1 MSEQVA
7 GGRIDV
13 SVLGPV
19 QLRRDGVP
27 VPLGPQL
34 TTLLGILLLELGKP
48 VPSRRL
54 ATLLAGD
61 DVSDAARA
69 TLRSH
74 VAHLRRALEP
84 GERALEPGERGQR
97 GKGLIATVGSGTA
110 AGYRLDLEPACVDA
124 VRFEESVRESRRLL
138 ALGDAEQTDRAVA
151 ILRTA
156 LDDWH
161 GEPYA
166 DLADRPFALVEIAR
180 LRAVH
185 RAALLAYA
193 EAVNESGRHAE
204 AIGDLIGAVAVDPH
218 DEGLRCM
225 LALTLYRDGRTD
237 EAAEVCRHG
246 LALLGGRGIDAPE
259 LHRLQRD
266 ILRREVRQPSGGP
279 SGGSSVPRM
288 LPPDLPRF
296 VGRAQ
301 ELSTAEDRLVGRDEP
316 RSAVLLVLGPA
327 GVGKT
332 SASLRLAHRLAPR
345 FPDGQLYAN
354 LRGFDAS
361 AAALAPTEV
370 LRVFLE
376 ALGVAPEQIPANLN
390 AQMARYQA
398 QLRDRRIL
406 IVLDNAHDADQVR
419 PLLPASTTCATVVT
433 SRNRMSSLI
442 AVDGAHPLT
451 LGLLDEEEAGQLVA
465 DRIGADRA
473 GKEPEAVAEIARLC
487 AGLPLALSIAAARA
501 AANPQFTLQALADDL
516 AGAGVLD
523 RLADSDSSVDVRAV
537 FSWSYRALTPAAA
550 RLFRLLGLH
559 PGPEFTAASAA
570 GVAGVGRRAANALLA
585 ELTGA
590 HLTGERVPGRYVMHD
605 LLRAYAGELSEA
617 DPERDAARRRMLD
630 HYLHSAVAGDRALM
644 PHRQPVA
651 VAAPEEG
658 VTPEDIA
665 EVDPLAWFTVEHQT
679 LIAMVG
685 CAAQAGLDRH
695 AWQLAWATATYLGR
709 GSYWHD
715 VLTTQSL
722 ALSAA
727 TRLDDRPAQAQ
738 CRRELSH
745 ALAGLGRPEQA
756 RFQLHRALT
765 DLADIADPNGQ
776 AYIHLSLGWLCELQG
791 DRRAATH
798 HDQVALDLFTRG
810 GDRGGQARALNAVG
824 WDLAQVGDYRQAIGY
839 CRQALS
845 LHAELGDDAGAVNTW
860 DTLGYAYQHLGEY
873 IIAVECYEQALG
885 LNVGHRFKEAEAL
898 AHLGDCHHALG
909 DLTAAAASW
918 GRAYAIMSELRTD
931 GAEAVRAKLELCG
944 ARTRLAAAGQV
955 EGERRALSTAPST
968 RAPEK

>member
-1 MSEQVA
+1 M
-7 GGRIDV
+7 DV

-34 TTLLGILLLELGKP
+34 TTLLAILLLELGKP

-61 DVSDAARA
+61 DASDAARV

-84 GERALEPGERGQR
+84 GERGRR
-97 GKGLIATVGSGTA
+97 GKGLIATVGHGTA

-124 VRFEESVRESRRLL
+124 VRFEESLREGRRLL
-138 ALGDAEQTDRAVA
+138 ALGDAGQADRAVA

-156 LDDWH
+156 LDRWH

-166 DLADRPFALVEIAR
+166 DLADKPFALVEIAR

-185 RAALLAYA
+185 RAALLTYA
-193 EAVNESGRHAE
+193 EATNELGRHAE
-204 AIGDLIGAVAVDPH
+204 AMGDLTGAVAADPY
-218 DEGLRCM
+218 DESLRCM

-246 LALLGGRGIDAPE
+246 LALLSRRGIDAPQ
-259 LHRLQRD
+259 LHALQRD
-266 ILRREVRQPSGGP
+266 ILRREVRQPTSGSVGRP
-279 SGGSSVPRM
+279 SVPRM
-288 LPPDLPRF
+288 LPPDLPCF
-296 VGRAQ
+296 VGRVQ
-301 ELSTAEDRLVGRDEP
+301 ELSTAEARLIGRDEQ
-316 RSAVLLVLGPA
+316 RSAILLVLGPA

-332 SASLRLAHRLAPR
+332 SSSLRLAHRLAPR

-354 LRGFDAS
+354 LRGFDAV
-361 AAALAPTEV
+361 ATALTPTEV
-370 LRVFLE
+370 LRAFLE
-376 ALGVAPEQIPANLN
+376 ALGVAPEKIPANLN

-406 IVLDNAHDADQVR
+406 IILDNAHSAEQVR
-419 PLLPASTTCATVVT
+419 PLLPSSTTSVTVVT

-451 LGLLDEEEAGQLVA
+451 LGLLDEDEAGQLVH
-465 DRIGADRA
+465 DRIGTDRA
-473 GKEPEAVAEIARLC
+473 GKEPEAVSDIARLC

-501 AANPQFTLQALADDL
+501 AANPQFTLRSLADDL

-550 RLFRLLGLH
+550 RLFRLLGQH

-570 GVAGVGRRAANALLA
+570 SLAGVSRRAANALLA

-590 HLTGERVPGRYVMHD
+590 HLTGEPVPGRYVLHD

-617 DPERDAARRRMLD
+617 EPERHAALRRVLD
-630 HYLHSAVAGDRALM
+630 HYLRSAVAADRVLM
-644 PHRQPVA
+644 PYRLPVA
-651 VAAPEEG
+651 VVAPQEG
-658 VTPEDIA
+658 VIPEDIA
-665 EVDPLAWFTVEHQT
+665 EVDPIAWFTVEHQT

-685 CAAQAGLDRH
+685 WAAQAGLDRH
-695 AWQLAWATATYLGR
+695 AWQLAWAAATYLGR

-727 TRLDDRPAQAQ
+727 SRLDDRSAQAQ

-756 RFQLHRALT
+756 RDQLHRALT
-765 DLADIADPNGQ
+765 DLADVADPNGE
-776 AYIHLSLGWLCELQG
+776 AYIHLSLGWLCELQD

-798 HDQVALDLFTRG
+798 HDRVALDLFRQG
-810 GDRGGQARALNAVG
+810 GDRSGQARALNAVG
-824 WDLAQVGDYRQAIGY
+824 WDHAQVGNYRQAIGY

-860 DTLGYAYQHLGEY
+860 DTLGYAYQHLGDY
-873 IIAVECYEQALG
+873 TIAVECYEQALR

-909 DLTAAAASW
+909 DMTAAATSW
-918 GRAYAIMSELRTD
+918 GRAYAIMIELRTD

-944 ARTRLAAAGQV
+944 GTRARMPVAGHV
-955 EGERRALSTAPST
+955 EGERRALSTAPRT
-968 RAPEK
+968 RSPGK

>member
-1 MSEQVA
+1 MSDHVA
-7 GGRIDV
+7 SGRMHV
-13 SVLGPV
+13 SILGPI
-19 QLRRDGVP
+19 QLRRDGVL

-34 TTLLGILLLELGKP
+34 TTLLAILLLELGKP

-54 ATLLAGD
+54 ATLLTGD

-84 GERALEPGERGQR
+84 GERGRR
-97 GKGLIATVGSGTA
+97 DKGLIATVGRGTA
-110 AGYRLDLEPACVDA
+110 AGYRLDLDPACIDA
-124 VRFEESVRESRRLL
+124 VQFEESLREGRRLL
-138 ALGDAEQTDRAVA
+138 TFGDAEQADRAAA

-156 LDDWH
+156 LDHWH
-161 GEPYA
+161 GEPYG
-166 DLADRPFALVEIAR
+166 DLADKPFALAEIAR
-180 LRAVH
+180 VRAVH
-185 RAALLAYA
+185 RAALLTYA
-193 EAVNESGRHAE
+193 EAINGLGRHAE
-204 AIGDLIGAVAVDPH
+204 AMGDLTGAVAADPY

-225 LALTLYRDGRTD
+225 LALTLYRDGRID
-237 EAAEVCRHG
+237 EAAEVCRQG
-246 LALLGGRGIDAPE
+246 LALLGRRGIDASE
-259 LHRLQRD
+259 LHALQRD
-266 ILRREVRQPSGGP
+266 ILRREVRQPV
-279 SGGSSVPRM
+279 GGSAGRPSVPRM
-288 LPPDLPRF
+288 LPPDVPCF

-301 ELSTAEDRLVGRDEP
+301 ELSRAEARLTDRDEQ
-316 RSAVLLVLGPA
+316 RSAILLVLGPA

-332 SASLRLAHRLAPR
+332 SSSLRLAHRLAPR
-345 FPDGQLYAN
+345 FSDGQLYAN
-354 LRGFDAS
+354 LRGFDAT

-376 ALGVAPEQIPANLN
+376 ALGVAPEQIPTNLN
-390 AQMARYQA
+390 GQIARYQA

-406 IVLDNAHDADQVR
+406 IMLDNAHSADQVR
-419 PLLPASTTCATVVT
+419 PLLPCSTTCVTVVT

-451 LGLLDEEEAGQLVA
+451 LGLLDEGEAGQLVR
-465 DRIGADRA
+465 DRIGTDRA
-473 GKEPEAVAEIARLC
+473 GKEPEAVSEIARLC

-501 AANPQFTLQALADDL
+501 AANPQFTLRSLAGDL

-523 RLADSDSSVDVRAV
+523 RLTDSDSSVDVRAV
-537 FSWSYRALTPAAA
+537 FSWSYQALTPAAA

-559 PGPEFTAASAA
+559 SGPDFTAASAA
-570 GVAGVGRRAANALLA
+570 SLAGLSRRTANALLA

-590 HLTGERVPGRYVMHD
+590 HLTQERVPGRYVLHD

-617 DPERDAARRRMLD
+617 EPERQAARRRLLD
-630 HYLHSAVAGDRALM
+630 HYLHSAVAADRVLM
-644 PHRQPVA
+644 PYRPPVA
-651 VAAPEEG
+651 VVAPEEG

-679 LIAMVG
+679 LIAMVD

-727 TRLDDRPAQAQ
+727 SRLDDRSAQAQ

-756 RFQLHRALT
+756 RDQLHRALA
-765 DLADIADPNGQ
+765 DLADVADPIGQ
-776 AYIHLSLGWLCELQG
+776 AYNHLSLGWLYELQG
-791 DRRAATH
+791 DRRAAIH
-798 HDQVALDLFTRG
+798 HDRVALDLFRRG
-810 GDRGGQARALNAVG
+810 GDRSGQARALNAVG
-824 WDLAQVGDYRQAIGY
+824 WDYAQVGNYRQAIGY

-845 LHAELGDDAGAVNTW
+845 LHAELSDDAGAVNTW
-860 DTLGYAYQHLGEY
+860 DTLGYAYHHLGEY
-873 IIAVECYEQALG
+873 GIAVECYEQALC

-909 DLTAAAASW
+909 DMAAAANSW
-918 GRAYAIMSELRTD
+918 GGAYAIMTELRIG
-931 GAEAVRAKLELCG
+931 GAEAVRAKLELT
-944 ARTRLAAAGQV
+944 RTSLPAVGHA
-955 EGERRALSTAPST
+955 EGERRALRTAPSI
-968 RAPEK
+968 RSPAK

>member
-1 MSEQVA
+1 M
-7 GGRIDV
+7 
-13 SVLGPV
+13 
-19 QLRRDGVP
+19 QLRRDGVL

-34 TTLLGILLLELGKP
+34 TTLLAILLLELGKP

-84 GERALEPGERGQR
+84 GERGRR
-97 GKGLIATVGSGTA
+97 GKGLIATVGHGTA

-124 VRFEESVRESRRLL
+124 VRFEESLRESRRLL
-138 ALGDAEQTDRAVA
+138 ALGDTGQADRAVA

-156 LDDWH
+156 LDQWH
-161 GEPYA
+161 GEPFA
-166 DLADRPFALVEIAR
+166 DLADKPFALAEIAR
-180 LRAVH
+180 LQAVR
-185 RAALLAYA
+185 RAALLTYA
-193 EAVNESGRHAE
+193 EAVNELGRHAE
-204 AIGDLIGAVAVDPH
+204 AMGDLTGAVAADPY
-218 DEGLRCM
+218 DVGLRCV
-225 LALTLYRDGRTD
+225 LALTLYLDGRTD

-246 LALLGGRGIDAPE
+246 LALLGRRGIDAPE
-259 LHRLQRD
+259 LHGLQRD
-266 ILRREVRQPSGGP
+266 ILRREVQQPT
-279 SGGSSVPRM
+279 GGSVSQPSVPRM
-288 LPPDLPRF
+288 LPPDLPCF

-301 ELSTAEDRLVGRDEP
+301 ELSTAEARLIGRDEQ
-316 RSAVLLVLGPA
+316 RSAILLVLGPA

-332 SASLRLAHRLAPR
+332 SSSLRLAHRLAPR
-345 FPDGQLYAN
+345 FSDGQLYAN
-354 LRGFDAS
+354 LRGFDAT
-361 AAALAPTEV
+361 ATALAPTEV
-370 LRVFLE
+370 LRAFLE
-376 ALGVAPEQIPANLN
+376 ALGVAPEQIPTNLN

-406 IVLDNAHDADQVR
+406 IILDNAHSADQVR
-419 PLLPASTTCATVVT
+419 PLLPCSTTCVTVVT

-451 LGLLDEEEAGQLVA
+451 LGLLDEEEAGQLVR

-473 GKEPEAVAEIARLC
+473 GKEPQAVSEITRLC

-501 AANPQFTLQALADDL
+501 AANPQFTLRSLADDL
-516 AGAGVLD
+516 ARAGVLD
-523 RLADSDSSVDVRAV
+523 RLTDSDSSMDVRAV

-559 PGPEFTAASAA
+559 PGPEFSAASAA
-570 GVAGVGRRAANALLA
+570 SMAGVSRRAANALLA

-590 HLTGERVPGRYVMHD
+590 HLVGEPVPGRYVLHD

-617 DPERDAARRRMLD
+617 EPERRAALRRVLD
-630 HYLHSAVAGDRALM
+630 HYLHSAVAADRVLM
-644 PHRQPVA
+644 PYRQPVS
-651 VAAPEEG
+651 VVAPEEG

-665 EVDPLAWFTVEHQT
+665 EGDPLVWFTVEHQT

-727 TRLDDRPAQAQ
+727 SRLDDRSAQAQ

-745 ALAGLGRPEQA
+745 ALSGLGLPEQA
-756 RFQLHRALT
+756 RDQLHRALT
-765 DLADIADPNGQ
+765 DLVDAADPSGQ

-798 HDQVALDLFTRG
+798 HDQVALELFKRG
-810 GDRGGQARALNAVG
+810 GDRSGQARALNAVG
-824 WDLAQVGDYRQAIGY
+824 WDYAQVGSYRQAIGY

-845 LHAELGDDAGAVNTW
+845 LHAELSDDAGAVNTW
-860 DTLGYAYQHLGEY
+860 HTLGYAYHQLGEY
-873 IIAVECYEQALG
+873 TIAVECYEQALC

-909 DLTAAAASW
+909 DITAAATSW
-918 GRAYAIMSELRTD
+918 GRAYAIMTELHTD
-931 GAEAVRAKLELCG
+931 GVDAVRAKLELCG
-944 ARTRLAAAGQV
+944 TRTRMPAAGHV
-955 EGERRALSTAPST
+955 EGERRALRTAPST
-968 RAPEK
+968 RSPEK